1 MSISDFFKSG
11 RNSDRLATMKST
23 ALTIAALV
31 ATILGVHANAQVIVG
46 HRGAS
51 YDAPENTL
59 ASYRLCWEQNA
70 DGGEGDFYLTRDG
83 KIVCIHDPTTKRTG
97 NVDLDVAKS
106 NFADLRKVDVGSFK
120 SAAFAGEKIPTINE
134 VLAAVPTGK
143 MYYIEIKCGPEILP
157 GIEEAIKRSKLKPE
171 QLRIISFNAQ
181 VIAESKKR
189 MPQIKAHWISGFK
202 EDKKTGAI
210 TPTREKVLQTLDEIK
225 ADGFNAQANMK
236 MLTPDFIKQLQA
248 KGLEVA
254 VWTVDD
260 PAVARQL
267 KAMGVW
273 GLTTNRPA
281 FLREQLA
288 SGK

>member
-1 MSISDFFKSG
+1 
-11 RNSDRLATMKST
+11 MKST
-23 ALTIAALV
+23 ALTVAALV
-31 ATILGVHANAQVIVG
+31 ATIVGVHANAQVIVG

-59 ASYRLCWEQNA
+59 AAYRVCWEQNA
-70 DGGEGDFYLTRDG
+70 DGGEGDFYLTKDG
-83 KIVCIHDPTTKRTG
+83 KIVCIHDATTKRTG
-97 NVDLDVAKS
+97 NVNLDVAKS
-106 NFADLRKVDVGSFK
+106 NFDDLRKVDVGSWK
-120 SAAFAGEKIPTINE
+120 SAAFAGEKIPTIDE
-134 VLAAVPTGK
+134 VLAAVPLGK

-157 GIEEAIKRSKLKPE
+157 GVEEAIKRSKVKPDL
-171 QLRIISFNAQ
+171 LRIISFNAQ

-210 TPTREKVLQTLDEIK
+210 TPTRETVLKTLAETR
-225 ADGFNAQANMK
+225 ADGFNAQANLK
-236 MLTPDFIKQLQA
+236 ILTPEFVKELQA

-254 VWTVDD
+254 VWTVDE
-260 PAVARQL
+260 PAVAKQL

-281 FLREQLA
+281 FLREQLGA
-288 SGK
+288 K